1 MTTQAL
7 EKTLLSMGVT
17 LMDHIVV
24 ADGDYVSFAESG
36 FLLKQRMF
44 AQLRQKNQPED
55 STDEI

>member
-1 MTTQAL
+1 
-7 EKTLLSMGVT
+7 MGVT
-17 LMDHIVV
+17 MMDHIVV

-55 STDEI
+55 HTNEI